1 MKIAL
6 LQLRVLEK
14 NKEGNVAR
22 GLQLAQETARTHDLL
37 VLPEVWT
44 TGYSLGHLSHDAED
58 GEASPVIAALQQ
70 IAAQHE
76 CAIIAGSVPMRRDGK
91 IYNTSVAIDKQG
103 SIISLYDKVHL
114 FGLFNEEKFFAP
126 GNNFKAYTLD
136 DICCGSTI
144 CYDLRFPELYR
155 HLALQG
161 AQIIF
166 CPAEWPEARGD
177 IWRLLA
183 QARAA
188 ENHLFLLAVNCAGSF
203 KDAPFYG
210 HSMVVAPSGKILA
223 EAGMDEEIISCEI
236 NLADIASVRARI
248 NALADVRKELIQ

>member
-6 LQLRVLEK
+6 LQLNILEK
-14 NKEGNVAR
+14 NKPQNVAH
-22 GLQLAQETARTHDLL
+22 GLQLAAQAAKEHDLI

-44 TGYSLGHLSHDAED
+44 TGYSLGHLDVEAE
-58 GEASPVIAALQQ
+58 ESASPVLADLQAIAKREA
-70 IAAQHE
+70 
-76 CAIIAGSVPMRRDGK
+76 CAIVAGSVPMRREGVV
-91 IYNTSVAIDKQG
+91 YNTSVAIDTDGK
-103 SIISLYDKVHL
+103 IVNMYDKVHL
-114 FGLFNEEKFFAP
+114 FGLFNEERFFAP
-126 GNNFKAYTLD
+126 GNNFDVYDLAGV
-136 DICCGSTI
+136 CCGSTI

-161 AQIIF
+161 AKIIF

-188 ENHLFLLAVNCAGSF
+188 ENHIFVVAVNAAGTF
-203 KDAPFYG
+203 KGAPFYG
-210 HSMVVAPSGKILA
+210 HSMVIAPSGKILA

-236 NLADIASVRARI
+236 DLTQIDKVRARL
-248 NALADVRKELIQ
+248 NALADVRKELIR

>member
-6 LQLRVLEK
+6 LQLEVLEK
-14 NKEGNVAR
+14 NKAANVAH
-22 GLQLAQETARTHDLL
+22 GLQLAREAAASHALL

-44 TGYSLGHLSHDAED
+44 TGYSLGHLAE
-58 GEASPVIAALQQ
+58 EAESETSPVIAELQK
-70 IAAQHE
+70 IAKE
-76 CAIIAGSVPMRRDGK
+76 NSCAILAGSVPMHHDGK
-91 IYNTSVAIDKQG
+91 IYNTSVAIAKNG
-103 SIISLYDKVHL
+103 ALVNKYDKVHL
-114 FGLFNEEKFFAP
+114 FGLFNEEQFFAP
-126 GNNFKAYTLD
+126 GNNFQAYDLD
-136 DICCGSTI
+136 GLCCGSTI
-144 CYDLRFPELYR
+144 CYDLRFPELFR

-161 AQIIF
+161 AKIIF

-188 ENHLFLLAVNCAGSF
+188 ENHTFVVAVNCAGSF
-203 KDAPFYG
+203 KGAPFYG

-223 EAGMDEEIISCEI
+223 EAGMQEEIISCEI
-236 NLADIASVRARI
+236 DLAEIDRVRSRL